1 MKTLDLK
8 QAAAFLKMHAEEVRR
23 RARMG
28 QMPGA
33 KAGKRWVFI
42 EDDLVAYL
50 RSRYSSPRQ
59 ALVGDRSD
67 QCQSTNAERCGGF
80 VSPHRA
86 ASLLDG
92 LLKQKTV
99 KPLKNSTTS

>member
-1 MKTLDLK
+1 MNTLDLK
-8 QAAAFLKMHAEEVRR
+8 RAAEFLKMHPEEVRR

-28 QMPGA
+28 LVPGA

-42 EDDLVAYL
+42 EDDLVSYL
-50 RSRYSSPRQ
+50 RSHYASQRQ
-59 ALVGDRSD
+59 ALVGDRSE